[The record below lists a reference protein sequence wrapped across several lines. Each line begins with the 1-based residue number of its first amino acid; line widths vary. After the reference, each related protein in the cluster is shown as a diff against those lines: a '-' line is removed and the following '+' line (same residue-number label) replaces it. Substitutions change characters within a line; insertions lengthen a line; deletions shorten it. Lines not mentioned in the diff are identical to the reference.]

1 MAAAPRV
8 RPRARMEDMVDV
20 AAHPPKRKLR
30 TIEAQE
36 TDARLHWTTLVAIV
50 ALVLFWVSSGPAAL
64 LVAMGAPIGYGLAGL
79 AVSSLVVAYL
89 MGAE

>member
-1 MAAAPRV
+1 
-8 RPRARMEDMVDV
+8 MVDV
-20 AAHPPKRKLR
+20 TAHPPKRKIR
-30 TIEAQE
+30 TVEADE
-36 TDARLHWTTLVAIV
+36 TAPSKLHWTTVVAIV
-50 ALVLFWVSSGPAAL
+50 ALVLFWTASGPAAL